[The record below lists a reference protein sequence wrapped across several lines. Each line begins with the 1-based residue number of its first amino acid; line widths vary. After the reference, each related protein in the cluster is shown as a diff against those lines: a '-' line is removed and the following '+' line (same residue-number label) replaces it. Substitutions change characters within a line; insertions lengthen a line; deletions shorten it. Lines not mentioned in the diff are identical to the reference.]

1 MELAIFDLDG
11 VIVDTAKY
19 HYLAWKRLAEELE
32 IPFTLD
38 DNERLKGVSRMR
50 SLQILLELG
59 GRSQSAQE
67 KERLAAR
74 KKHLVYAIHRTDG
87 PPERNSPRRS
97 ALSGCP
103 KTTRSQ
109 NRLGLRQQK
118 CTFYPH

>member
-59 GRSQSAQE
+59 GAQP
-67 KERLAAR
+67 KRTGKR
-74 KKHLVYAIHRTDG
+74 KACGKKKTPGICNTSNGWPRTKFS
-87 PPERNSPRRS
+87 PP
-97 ALSGCP
+97 AFCP
-103 KTTRSQ
+103 FW
-109 NRLGLRQQK
+109 L
-118 CTFYPH
+118 P

>member
-59 GRSQSAQE
+59 GAQP
-67 KERLAAR
+67 KRTGKR
-74 KKHLVYAIHRTDG
+74 KACGKKKTPGICNTSNGWPPRTKFS
-87 PPERNSPRRS
+87 PP
-97 ALSGCP
+97 AFCP
-103 KTTRSQ
+103 FW
-109 NRLGLRQQK
+109 L
-118 CTFYPH
+118 P